1 MVLSVRQ
8 GGLSSSSGTGIHLL
22 ATVAVGQFKCE
33 MDRVVLYRHALVPA
47 SIGLQPLPTFARWI
61 FLLGT

>member
-33 MDRVVLYRHALVPA
+33 MDRVVLYR
-47 SIGLQPLPTFARWI
+47 Q
-61 FLLGT
+61 